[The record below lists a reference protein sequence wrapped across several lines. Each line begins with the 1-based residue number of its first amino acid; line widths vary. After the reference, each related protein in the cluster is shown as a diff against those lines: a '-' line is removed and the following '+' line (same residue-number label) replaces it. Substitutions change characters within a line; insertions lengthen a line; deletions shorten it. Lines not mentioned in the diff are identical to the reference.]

1 MLAEIKNYLKINEN
15 ENTILRPYGKTLK
28 QYSVENIYKYLKAK
42 KPLINNVTFQLKTL
56 RKGEQTKYIASRK

>member
-42 KPLINNVTFQLKTL
+42 KVFNQ
-56 RKGEQTKYIASRK
+56 

>member
-15 ENTILRPYGKTLK
+15 ENTILRPYGKMLK